1 MYKILPRSNGPVL
14 GVEISG
20 KLDITQENELTDK
33 AESLIAEHDKI
44 SILVVLGDQVS
55 VSFEAAA
62 SDIKWMLTHMRH
74 LRKVAIVA
82 DAKFLKA
89 LVSVDAFF
97 AQAVG
102 IEEMYYS
109 TDEIETAWHWIES

>member
-1 MYKILPRSNGPVL
+1 MYKILPRSNGPIL

-20 KLDITQENELTDK
+20 KLDIGQENELTGK
-33 AESLIAEHDKI
+33 AEELIAEHEKI

-55 VSFEAAA
+55 VSFEAAT

-82 DAKFLKA
+82 DSKVLAA
-89 LVSVDAFF
+89 LVSVDALF
-97 AQAVG
+97 AKAVG
-102 IEEMYYS
+102 IEEMHYS

>member
-1 MYKILPRSNGPVL
+1 MYKILPRSNGAIL

-20 KLDITQENELTDK
+20 KLDIGQEKDLT
-33 AESLIAEHDKI
+33 AEAEKMIEEHDKI

-82 DAKFLKA
+82 DSKFLQT

-97 AQAVG
+97 AKAVG
-102 IEEMYYS
+102 IEEMHYS